1 MERIG
6 DALRQAGVGV
16 IYLVHGNLV
25 GADAF
30 GLLPELSRVFPSTSG
45 AVRRVIRRI
54 VDRLT
59 GDLGNFTGNYAKLF
73 EASIN
78 RSGERAIAVR
88 RFHWSSE
95 NNHLGRADGA
105 IRLIDELDCL
115 ELEAGSRVMLWGHS
129 HAGNV
134 FALMTN
140 LLGGNREAV
149 EGFFEAARVYYR
161 WPLLGCVD
169 IPVWWRVRQL
179 LRNPDASIRRRPL
192 DLVTFGTPIRY
203 GWDSAGYARL
213 LHFVYHRPVEGM
225 PEYRAPFPPNLKRVL
240 RGAEGDYV
248 QQLGIAG
255 TDIRPRR
262 LAWRARLAEKR
273 LERLLQSQMLQH
285 NPWDRFKAGAIVPD
299 EGTTLLVDYGPMA
312 GGVARR
318 HAGHAVYTRSQWLL
332 FHAEEVVRQCYQSP
346 GLTGGDDLGLRQRA
360 G

>member
-6 DALRQAGVGV
+6 DALRNAGVAV

-54 VDRLT
+54 VDRLN

-78 RSGERAIAVR
+78 RPGGSRIAVR

-95 NNHLGRADGA
+95 NHHLGRADGA
-105 IRLIDELDCL
+105 IRLIDELASL
-115 ELEAGSRVMLWGHS
+115 ELVPSQRVMLWGHS

-140 LLGGNREAV
+140 LLGGSREAV
-149 EGFFEAARVYYR
+149 EGFFEATRIYYR

-169 IPVWWRVRQL
+169 IPVWGRVRQL
-179 LRNPDASIRRRPL
+179 LQDPHAPIRQLPL

-203 GWDSAGYARL
+203 GWESAGYARL
-213 LHFVYHRPVEGM
+213 LHFVYHRPVQGM

-240 RGAEGDYV
+240 RGAGGDYV

-255 TDIRPRR
+255 TDIRPSR

-273 LERLLQSQMLQH
+273 LRTAAAIADAPTQSLGSLQGRSDRPGRRHHLAGRL
-285 NPWDRFKAGAIVPD
+285 WPD
-299 EGTTLLVDYGPMA
+299 GRGSGHAPCRPCRLHPHPMA
-312 GGVARR
+312 ALPRRRGGAAMLPRP
-318 HAGHAVYTRSQWLL
+318 A
-332 FHAEEVVRQCYQSP
+332 
-346 GLTGGDDLGLRQRA
+346 
-360 G
+360 

>member
-6 DALRQAGVGV
+6 DALRHAGVGV

-30 GLLPELSRVFPSTSG
+30 GLLPELSRIFPSTSG

-54 VDRLT
+54 VDRLA

-78 RSGERAIAVR
+78 RPGVSPIAVR

-95 NNHLGRADGA
+95 NNHIGRADGA
-105 IRLIDELDCL
+105 IRLIHELSSL
-115 ELEAGSRVMLWGHS
+115 ELEADRRVMLWGHS

-140 LLGGNREAV
+140 LLGGSRDAV
-149 EGFFEAARVYYR
+149 EAFFQATRVYYR

-179 LRNPDASIRRRPL
+179 LRDPNAPIRRRSL

-203 GWDSAGYARL
+203 GWESAGYSRL
-213 LHFVYHRPVEGM
+213 LHFVYHRPVQGM
-225 PEYRAPFPPNLKRVL
+225 PEYRAAFPPNLKRVL

-255 TDIRPRR
+255 TDIQPSR
-262 LAWRARLAEKR
+262 LAWRARVAENR
-273 LERLLQSQMLQH
+273 LQQLLHSQMLQC

-318 HAGHAVYTRSQWLL
+318 HAGHAVYTRTEWLL

-346 GLTGGDDLGLRQRA
+346 GLKGDDTLAVRQRA